1 MPTLPTPSRPR
12 EAKLFRNNRSQA
24 VRIPVEFELP
34 GDRVLIHREGNK
46 LIIEPV
52 IRPTNIVELLAEWRK
67 DAPLAPED
75 QFPAMDDVPA
85 APEDIF

>member
-1 MPTLPTPSRPR
+1 MSSSFKAPHR

-52 IRPTNIVELLAEWRK
+52 SRPANIAELLAQWRQEP
-67 DAPLAPED
+67 PLAPDD
-75 QFPAMDDVPA
+75 QLPTIDDMPAE
-85 APEDIF
+85 PEDIF

>member
-1 MPTLPTPSRPR
+1 MPVPSSKAR

-34 GDRVLIHREGNK
+34 GDRVLIRREGEK

-52 IRPTNIVELLAEWRK
+52 TGPTNIVELLAEWRK
-67 DAPLAPED
+67 EAPLGPED
-75 QFPAMDDVPA
+75 LFPDIEDMPA

>member
-1 MPTLPTPSRPR
+1 MPPLFTPSKPK

-46 LIIEPV
+46 LIIEPLTG
-52 IRPTNIVELLAEWRK
+52 PANIVELLAEWRK
-67 DAPLAPED
+67 EPPLGPED
-75 QFPAMDDVPA
+75 AFPTIGDLPA
-85 APEDIF
+85 DTEDIF

>member
-1 MPTLPTPSRPR
+1 MPIPFTSPKPK

-34 GDRVLIHREGNK
+34 GDRVLIHREGAK

-52 IRPTNIVELLAEWRK
+52 SRPANLVELLAEWRK
-67 DAPLAPED
+67 ETPMEGDDQIPDIDDIPVTPEN
-75 QFPAMDDVPA
+75 
-85 APEDIF
+85 IF